1 MSWFHIGKLQV
12 TTTVLVA
19 LIAGIGSLVAL
30 FVAPMVYFGAML
42 SDGVMAGEVWRLVT
56 WPFVEPFGIWTV
68 LSIFFFWYFGNFI
81 EDQLGKVR
89 MARFLVGLWAMVTAA
104 YFVADL
110 LLPGSAPLAGIGLIQ
125 LLLILLFIADAPN
138 RPFFFGIPAWVLG
151 AILLGLQLLPMVAAG
166 NLGALAGL
174 VLSLFGAAFW
184 ARRFGLLADI
194 TWLPGAPQRRRRKPA
209 HLRVVQEKAVTKPTR
224 EERKARNAESRLDE
238 LLDKINASGMDSLSR
253 SELAELKKLSKNRKR
268 S

>member
-12 TTTVLVA
+12 TTTVFVA
-19 LIAGIGSLVAL
+19 LVAGIGSLVAL
-30 FVAPMVYFGAML
+30 FVAPLVYFGAML
-42 SDGVMAGEVWRLVT
+42 SDGIVAGEIWRLVT
-56 WPFVEPFGIWTV
+56 WPFVQPFGIWTV
-68 LSIFFFWYFGNFI
+68 LSIFFFWYFGNLI
-81 EDQLGKVR
+81 ENQLGKER

-138 RPFFFGIPAWVLG
+138 RPFFFGIPAWALG
-151 AILLGLQLLPMVAAG
+151 AILLALQLLPLVASG

-174 VLSLFGAAFW
+174 VITLFGAAFW
-184 ARRFGLLADI
+184 ARRFGLLSDI
-194 TWLPGAPQRRRRKPA
+194 TWLPGAPQRRRRNNPR
-209 HLRVVQEKAVTKPTR
+209 LRVVREKTSTKPTR
-224 EERKARNAESRLDE
+224 EERKTHNAEARLDA